1 MNNKTENYFFKNMK
15 RNLFLTVVVFLAM
28 VGMLSAQEANGIK
41 GMYGIDH
48 GKKIVVATGKLHDG
62 EKPFKETIPIRGE
75 AYTYYRSEMPLI
87 TITTDGPIVNSP
99 AVHGIINV
107 ADADGNVIEM
117 HAGIKIRGTSSQQ
130 YDKKSYRVE
139 LWADETGTLMA
150 DTTFL
155 GLRSDD
161 DWNLEAMWAQPLR
174 LRDKVAN
181 ELWMEMYQ
189 LPYAANEPDAMPGI
203 RMVYADLF
211 VNEEYMGVYALTE
224 RMDRK
229 QLGLRKYNGEIRG
242 VLYKGNGPGAPTFD
256 TLPSYDN
263 TSDTW
268 DNYEW
273 VYPNESDT
281 AINWNHLYSFT
292 NFVMNASDRVFYA
305 QYAAQFDKA
314 NAIDYYLFI
323 NSLMA
328 MDNMGRNLFVAR
340 YKKSST
346 YLYLPW
352 DLDAIWGLDT
362 DGNKTYNTVGL
373 LGNGFYD
380 RLTLDCNDNGFVAS
394 AMTRYNALRSDILTT
409 EHIMELVQNQFDE
422 LAESGA
428 YEREHEAWPEF
439 SVDESQLD
447 YLRYWLDD
455 RFAYLDREINAG
467 CGTWGIEAPE
477 PVEGP
482 TRSVE
487 VFPNPAKDR
496 INIRFAE
503 AGEAIVRLYD
513 MTGRLVYSSASN
525 AQAFVIST
533 QGLGRGVYALVT
545 IAEGKQQVDRVVV
558 E

>member
-1 MNNKTENYFFKNMK
+1 MN
-15 RNLFLTVVVFLAM
+15 RNLLITVILVLATGF
-28 VGMLSAQEANGIK
+28 VTAQEPFGK
-41 GMYGIDH
+41 GTYGIDH
-48 GKKIVVATGKLHDG
+48 EKKIVVVAGRLHEG
-62 EKPFKETIPIRGE
+62 EKAIKEVVPIGGE
-75 AYTYYRSEMPLI
+75 RYTCFRSETPII
-87 TITTDGPIVNSP
+87 TINTDGPIVNSP
-99 AVHGIINV
+99 AVHGVISV

-117 HAGIKIRGTSSQQ
+117 HAGFKIRGTSSQQ

-189 LPYAANEPDAMPGI
+189 LPYAESEPEALPGI

-229 QLGLRKYNGEIRG
+229 QLGLRKYNGDVRG
-242 VLYKGNGPGAPTFD
+242 VLYKGNGPAPPTFD
-256 TLPSYDN
+256 TLPNYDN

-292 NFVMNASDRVFYA
+292 NFVMNASDNVFYS
-305 QYAAQFDKA
+305 QYTAQFDKD

-328 MDNMGRNLFVAR
+328 MDNMGRNIFLAR

-346 YLYLPW
+346 YMYLPW

-362 DGNKTYNTVGL
+362 DGNKTYNAAGL
-373 LGNGFYD
+373 KSNGFFD
-380 RLTLDCNDNGFVAS
+380 RLTQDCNNNGFVAS
-394 AMTRYNALRSDILTT
+394 AQTRYNALRENILTT
-409 EHIMELVQNQFDE
+409 EHIMKLVQEQYDELVGN
-422 LAESGA
+422 GA

-439 SVDESQLD
+439 IVDESQLD
-447 YLRYWLDD
+447 YMRYWLDD

-467 CGTWGIEAPE
+467 CGTWEVPE

-482 TRSVE
+482 TRNVE
-487 VFPNPAKDR
+487 VFPNPAKDC

-503 AGEAIVRLYD
+503 AGEASVRLYD
-513 MTGRLVYSSASN
+513 MTGRLVYSHASN
-525 AQAFVIST
+525 TQAIVIST
-533 QGLGRGVYALVT
+533 QGLSQGIYTLVS
-545 IAEGKQQVDRVVV
+545 ISAGKQQVDRVVV
-558 E
+558 K

>member
-1 MNNKTENYFFKNMK
+1 MK
-15 RNLFLTVVVFLAM
+15 KIALVTLLIFASVMMR
-28 VGMLSAQEANGIK
+28 AQELK
-41 GMYGIDH
+41 QVYGIDH
-48 GKKIVVATGKLHDG
+48 EKKMVIATGRLLDG
-62 EKPFKETIPIRGE
+62 MKSSKETLTIGGE
-75 AYTYYRSEMPLI
+75 TYSFYRSEMPLI

-107 ADADGNVIEM
+107 TDADGNVITM
-117 HAGIKIRGTSSQQ
+117 HAGFKIRGTSSQQ

-139 LWADETGTLMA
+139 LWADETGVEMA

-189 LPYAANEPDAMPGI
+189 LPYAESEPDALPGI
-203 RMVYADLF
+203 RMVYADVF
-211 VNEEYMGVYALTE
+211 INDEYVGVYTLTE

-229 QLGLRKYNGEIRG
+229 QLGLRKYNGDIRG

-256 TLPSYDN
+256 SLPGFDN
-263 TSDTW
+263 TLDTW

-281 AINWNHLYSFT
+281 AINWTHLYSFT
-292 NFVMNASDRVFYA
+292 NFVMNASDNVFYS
-305 QYAAQFDKA
+305 QYSAQFDKD

-328 MDNMGRNLFVAR
+328 MDNMGRNLFLAR

-346 YLYLPW
+346 YMYLPW

-362 DGNKTYNTVGL
+362 DGNKTYNTGGL
-373 LGNGFYD
+373 KSNGFFD
-380 RLTLDCNDNGFVAS
+380 RLTQDCNDNGFVAS
-394 AMTRYNALRSDILTT
+394 AKARYNVLRNTFLNR
-409 EHIMELVQNQFDE
+409 EHIMELVQRQYEE
-422 LAESGA
+422 LLESGA
-428 YEREHEAWPEF
+428 YDREHEAWPEYT
-439 SVDESQLD
+439 VDESQLTYMSD
-447 YLRYWLDD
+447 WLDD
-455 RFAYLDREINAG
+455 RFNYLDAEINAG
-467 CGTWGIEAPE
+467 CGTWGVEDPE

-482 TRSVE
+482 IQIVE
-487 VFPNPAKDR
+487 IFPNPAKDR
-496 INIRFAE
+496 INLRFTENVE
-503 AGEAIVRLYD
+503 ALVSLYD
-513 MTGRLVYSSASN
+513 MTGRLARSFTGQN
-525 AQAFVIST
+525 QFLVIPT
-533 QGLGRGVYALVT
+533 QNLSKGIYTLVT
-545 IAEGKQQVDRVVV
+545 FVGGNQQVNRVLV

>member
-1 MNNKTENYFFKNMK
+1 MK
-15 RNLFLTVVVFLAM
+15 KLAFIAIM
-28 VGMLSAQEANGIK
+28 VLASGMMMAQELPGK

-48 GKKIVVATGKLHDG
+48 DKKTVVATGKLLEGAKPCKEVISVGG
-62 EKPFKETIPIRGE
+62 EE
-75 AYTYYRSEMPLI
+75 YTCYRSEMPLI

-99 AVHGIINV
+99 AVHGLISV

-117 HAGIKIRGTSSQQ
+117 HAGFKIRGTSSQQ

-139 LWADETGTLMA
+139 LWADETGALMA

-189 LPYAANEPDAMPGI
+189 LPYAESEPDALPGI

-229 QLGLRKYNGEIRG
+229 QLALRKYNGEIRG

-256 TLPSYDN
+256 TLPDYDN
-263 TSDTW
+263 MMDTW

-281 AINWNHLYSFT
+281 TINWNHLYSFT
-292 NFVMNASDRVFYA
+292 NFVMNASDNVFNS
-305 QYAAQFDKA
+305 QYAAQFDKD

-328 MDNMGRNLFVAR
+328 MDNMGRNIFLAR

-346 YLYLPW
+346 YMYLPW

-362 DGNKTYNTVGL
+362 DGSMTYNTGGL
-373 LGNGFYD
+373 KSNGFYD
-380 RLTLDCNDNGFVAS
+380 RLMNDCTDNGFVAS
-394 AMTRYNALRSDILTT
+394 AQTRYNALRDDLLTT
-409 EHIMELVQNQFDE
+409 EHIMKLVQEQYDELV
-422 LAESGA
+422 ESGA
-428 YEREHEAWPEF
+428 YEREHEAWPQYT
-439 SVDESQLD
+439 VDEGQLE
-447 YLRYWLDD
+447 YLRDWLDK
-455 RFAYLDREINAG
+455 RFNYLDAEINAG

-477 PVEGP
+477 PAEKP

-496 INIRFAE
+496 INICFAE
-503 AGEAIVRLYD
+503 AGEAVVNMYD
-513 MTGRLVYSSASN
+513 MTGRLVYSHASN
-525 AQAFVIST
+525 TQAFVIST
-533 QGLGRGVYALVT
+533 QGLSQGVYTLVVNVD
-545 IAEGKQQVDRVVV
+545 GKQQVDRVVV

>member
-1 MNNKTENYFFKNMK
+1 MK
-15 RNLFLTVVVFLAM
+15 KLFLIISLLLVTC
-28 VGMLSAQEANGIK
+28 SIKAQEIGK
-41 GMYGIDH
+41 SFGVDH
-48 GKKIVVATGKLHDG
+48 EKKIIVATGRLPEGMKPYKEMMEVKG
-62 EKPFKETIPIRGE
+62 ET
-75 AYTYYRSEMPLI
+75 YTYYRSEMPLI

-99 AVHGIINV
+99 AVHGLINV
-107 ADADGNVIEM
+107 ADADGNVITM
-117 HAGIKIRGTSSQQ
+117 HAGFKIRGTSSQQ

-139 LWADETGTLMA
+139 LWADETGAEMA

-181 ELWMEMYQ
+181 ELWMEMYK
-189 LPYAANEPDAMPGI
+189 LPYAESEPDALPGI
-203 RMVYADLF
+203 RMVYADVF
-211 VNEEYMGVYALTE
+211 INDEYLGVYTLTE

-229 QLGLRKYNGEIRG
+229 QLGLRKYNGDIRG

-256 TLPSYDN
+256 SLPMYDN
-263 TSDTW
+263 TLDTW

-292 NFVMNASDRVFYA
+292 NFVMNASNNVFYS
-305 QYAAQFDKA
+305 QYAAQFDKD

-328 MDNMGRNLFVAR
+328 MDNMGRNLFLAR

-346 YLYLPW
+346 YMYLPW

-362 DGNKTYNTVGL
+362 DGNKIYNAAGL
-373 LGNGFYD
+373 KSNGFFD
-380 RLTLDCNDNGFVAS
+380 RLTQDCNDYGFVAS
-394 AMTRYNALRSDILTT
+394 AQTRYNELRDTLLNR
-409 EHIMELVQNQFDE
+409 EHIMELVQNQYDE
-422 LAESGA
+422 LVESGV

-439 SVDESQLD
+439 TVDESQLTYMSD
-447 YLRYWLDD
+447 WLDD
-455 RFAYLDREINAG
+455 RFSYLDGEINAA
-467 CGTWGIEAPE
+467 CGTWGVKVPEPSVPE
-477 PVEGP
+477 PVEGVEGP
-482 TRSVE
+482 TRIVE

-496 INIRFAE
+496 INICFAE
-503 AGEAIVRLYD
+503 DADAVVCLYD
-513 MTGRLVYSSASN
+513 MTGRLVQSFAGQNKFIVIPTQNLSKGIYTLVSN
-525 AQAFVIST
+525 VA
-533 QGLGRGVYALVT
+533 
-545 IAEGKQQVDRVVV
+545 GKQQVDRVVV

>member
-1 MNNKTENYFFKNMK
+1 MK
-15 RNLFLTVVVFLAM
+15 KLVLIVAFLLMGWAM
-28 VGMLSAQEANGIK
+28 MAQDVPLIQK
-41 GMYGIDH
+41 FYGVDH
-48 GKKIVVATGKLHDG
+48 EKKIVVATGRLPEGIKA
-62 EKPFKETIPIRGE
+62 FKEIVEVRGE
-75 AYTYYRSEMPLI
+75 GYICYRSEMPLI

-107 ADADGNVIEM
+107 ADADGNVITM
-117 HAGIKIRGTSSQQ
+117 HAGFKIRGTSSQQ

-139 LWADETGTLMA
+139 LWADEMGAEMA

-189 LPYAANEPDAMPGI
+189 LPYLENEPEARPGI

-211 VNEEYMGVYALTE
+211 INDEYLGVYALTE

-229 QLGLRKYNGEIRG
+229 QLGLRKYNGDLRG

-256 TLPSYDN
+256 TLPMYDN

-292 NFVMNASDRVFYA
+292 NFVINASDNVFYS
-305 QYAAQFDKA
+305 QYAAQFDQD

-346 YLYLPW
+346 YMYLPW

-362 DGNKTYNTVGL
+362 DGSKTYNTAGL
-373 LGNGFYD
+373 KSNGFFD
-380 RLTLDCNDNGFVAS
+380 RLVQDCNNNGFVAS
-394 AMTRYNALRSDILTT
+394 AKTRYNALRSDILTT
-409 EHIMELVQNQFDE
+409 EHIMEMVQDQYNALVEN
-422 LAESGA
+422 GA

-439 SVDESQLD
+439 TVDESQLD
-447 YLRYWLDD
+447 YMRDWLDN
-455 RFAYLDREINAG
+455 RFSYLDREINAA

-482 TRSVE
+482 TRMVE

-496 INIRFAE
+496 INIRFEA
-503 AGEAIVRLYD
+503 AGEASIRLYD
-513 MTGRLVYSSASN
+513 MTGRLVYSDATN

-533 QGLGRGVYALVT
+533 QGLGQGVYTLVT
-545 IAEGKQQVDRVVV
+545 LSNGQQQVNRVVV

>member
-1 MNNKTENYFFKNMK
+1 MKKLFFIIAF
-15 RNLFLTVVVFLAM
+15 LFAAWALM
-28 VGMLSAQEANGIK
+28 AQDMQQIDK
-41 GMYGIDH
+41 MYGIDH
-48 GKKIVVATGKLHDG
+48 EKKIIVATGQLLEG
-62 EKPFKETIPIRGE
+62 MKPYKETIEVKGE
-75 AYTYYRSEMPLI
+75 TYTYYRSEMPLI

-99 AVHGIINV
+99 AVHGLINV
-107 ADADGNVIEM
+107 ADADGNVITM
-117 HAGIKIRGTSSQQ
+117 HAGFKIRGTSSQQ

-139 LWADETGTLMA
+139 LWADETGAEMA

-181 ELWMEMYQ
+181 ELWMEMYK
-189 LPYAANEPDAMPGI
+189 LPYAESEPAALPGI
-203 RMVYADLF
+203 RMVYADVF
-211 VNEEYMGVYALTE
+211 INDEYLGVYTLTE

-229 QLGLRKYNGEIRG
+229 QLGLRKYNGDIRG
-242 VLYKGNGPGAPTFD
+242 VLYKGNGPGTPTFD
-256 TLPSYDN
+256 TLPGYDN

-292 NFVMNASDRVFYA
+292 NFVINASDVVFYS
-305 QYAAQFDKA
+305 QYAAQFDKD

-328 MDNMGRNLFVAR
+328 MDNMGRNLFLAR

-346 YLYLPW
+346 YMYLPW

-362 DGNKTYNTVGL
+362 DGNKTYNAAGL
-373 LGNGFYD
+373 KSNGFFD
-380 RLTLDCNDNGFVAS
+380 RLTQDCNDYGFVAS
-394 AMTRYNALRSDILTT
+394 AQTRYNELRDTLLNR
-409 EHIMELVQNQFDE
+409 EHIMELVQNQYDE
-422 LAESGA
+422 LVESGV

-439 SVDESQLD
+439 TVDESQLT
-447 YLRYWLDD
+447 YLSDWLDD
-455 RFAYLDREINAG
+455 RFNYLDGEINAA

-477 PVEGP
+477 PVEGVDGP
-482 TRSVE
+482 TRIVE

-496 INIRFAE
+496 INICFAE
-503 AGEAIVRLYD
+503 DADAVVCLYD
-513 MTGRLVYSSASN
+513 MTGRLVQSFAGQN
-525 AQAFVIST
+525 KFIVIPT
-533 QGLGRGVYALVT
+533 QNLSKGIYTLVT
-545 IAEGKQQVDRVVV
+545 FVGGNQQVNRVVV

>member
-1 MNNKTENYFFKNMK
+1 MKKFFV
-15 RNLFLTVVVFLAM
+15 FVFLFCVSGVM
-28 VGMLSAQEANGIK
+28 MAQEVQKNQKIVGV
-41 GMYGIDH
+41 DH
-48 GKKIVVATGKLHDG
+48 EKKIIAVTGRLLEGLKPYKELMELDG
-62 EKPFKETIPIRGE
+62 ET
-75 AYTYYRSEMPLI
+75 YTYYRSEMPLI

-107 ADADGNVIEM
+107 ADADGNVITM
-117 HAGIKIRGTSSQQ
+117 HAGFKIRGTSSQQ

-189 LPYAANEPDAMPGI
+189 LPYAESEPDARPGI

-211 VNEEYMGVYALTE
+211 INDEYLGVYALTE

-229 QLGLRKYNGEIRG
+229 QLGLRKYNGDIRG

-256 TLPSYDN
+256 SLPDYDN
-263 TSDTW
+263 TQDTW

-292 NFVMNASDRVFYA
+292 NFVMNASDNVFYS
-305 QYAAQFDKA
+305 QYSAQFDTD
-314 NAIDYYLFI
+314 NAINYYLFI

-328 MDNMGRNLFVAR
+328 MDNMGRNLFLAR

-346 YLYLPW
+346 YMYLPW

-362 DGNKTYNTVGL
+362 DGNKTYNTAGL
-373 LGNGFYD
+373 KTNGFFD
-380 RLTLDCNDNGFVAS
+380 RLMQDCNENGFVAI
-394 AMTRYNALRSDILTT
+394 AQTRYNALRNDILTT
-409 EHIMELVQNQFDE
+409 EHIMEMVQNQYDA
-422 LAESGA
+422 LVESGA
-428 YEREHEAWPEF
+428 YEREHEVWPDF
-439 SVDESQLD
+439 TVDENQLT
-447 YLRYWLDD
+447 YLREWLDD
-455 RFAYLDREINAG
+455 RFSYLDDEINAG
-467 CGTWGIEAPE
+467 CGTWGIEVPEAPE

-482 TRSVE
+482 NQCVE

-503 AGEAIVRLYD
+503 AGEASVRLYD
-513 MTGRLVYSSASN
+513 MTGRLVHSN
-525 AQAFVIST
+525 VSNTQTFVIST
-533 QGLGRGVYALVT
+533 QGLSQGIYTLVT
-545 IAEGKQQVDRVVV
+545 NVGGMQQVNRVVV

>member
-1 MNNKTENYFFKNMK
+1 MAQDLQIEKKTF
-15 RNLFLTVVVFLAM
+15 
-28 VGMLSAQEANGIK
+28 
-41 GMYGIDH
+41 GIDH
-48 GKKIVVATGKLHDG
+48 EKKIVVSTGRSLEKTDKMTMELNG
-62 EKPFKETIPIRGE
+62 ET
-75 AYTYYRSEMPLI
+75 YTCYRSEMPLI

-107 ADADGNVIEM
+107 ADADGNVITM
-117 HAGIKIRGTSSQQ
+117 HAGFKIRGTSSQQ

-139 LWADETGTLMA
+139 LWADETGAEMA

-189 LPYAANEPDAMPGI
+189 LPYAESEPDALPGI
-203 RMVYADLF
+203 RMVYADVF
-211 VNEEYMGVYALTE
+211 INDEYMGVYALTE

-229 QLGLRKYNGEIRG
+229 QLGLRKYNGNLRG

-256 TLPSYDN
+256 SLPDYDN
-263 TSDTW
+263 TLDTW

-281 AINWNHLYSFT
+281 AINWDHLYSFT
-292 NFVMNASDRVFYA
+292 NFVMNASDIVFYS
-305 QYAAQFDKA
+305 QYAAQFDQA
-314 NAIDYYLFI
+314 NAVDYYLFI
-323 NSLMA
+323 NSIMA
-328 MDNMGRNLFVAR
+328 MDNMGRNLFLAR

-346 YLYLPW
+346 YMYLPW

-362 DGNKTYNTVGL
+362 DGSETYNTAGL
-373 LGNGFYD
+373 MSNGFFD
-380 RLTLDCNDNGFVAS
+380 RLMQDCNDNGFVVLAQ
-394 AMTRYNALRSDILTT
+394 ARYNDLRNGVLTT
-409 EHIMELVQNQFDE
+409 EHIMEMVQNQYE
-422 LAESGA
+422 ALVESGA

-439 SVDESQLD
+439 TSDESQLD
-447 YLRYWLDD
+447 YMRNWLDD
-455 RFAYLDREINAG
+455 RFSYLDGEINAG

-477 PVEGP
+477 VLEPVEGVEGP
-482 TRSVE
+482 TQIVE
-487 VFPNPAKDR
+487 IYPNPAKDR

-503 AGEAIVRLYD
+503 ENEAVVNLYD
-513 MTGRLVYSSASN
+513 MMGRLVYSVN
-525 AQAFVIST
+525 ANTQAFVIST
-533 QGLGRGVYALVT
+533 QGLSRGIYTLVT
-545 IAEGKQQVDRVVV
+545 HVDGRQQVDRVMV

>member
-1 MNNKTENYFFKNMK
+1 MK
-15 RNLFLTVVVFLAM
+15 RNLFFTAIAFLLTA
-28 VGMLSAQEANGIK
+28 GMASAQTPQIK
-41 GMYGIDH
+41 EMYGIDH
-48 GKKIVVATGKLHDG
+48 EKKIIVATGKLPEG
-62 EKPFKETIPIRGE
+62 FNPFKETIEFRGE
-75 AYTYYRSEMPLI
+75 TYTYYRSETPLI

-107 ADADGNVIEM
+107 ADAEGNVITM
-117 HAGIKIRGTSSQQ
+117 HAGFKIRGTSSQQ

-189 LPYAANEPDAMPGI
+189 LPYAESEPDALPGI
-203 RMVYADLF
+203 RMVYADVF
-211 VNEEYMGVYALTE
+211 INEEYMGVYTLTE

-229 QLGLRKYNGEIRG
+229 QLGLRKYNGDIRG

-256 TLPSYDN
+256 TLPNYDN
-263 TSDTW
+263 TMDTW

-292 NFVMNASDRVFYA
+292 NFVMNASDNVFYM
-305 QYAAQFDKA
+305 QYAAQFDKD

-323 NSLMA
+323 NSLMS
-328 MDNMGRNLFVAR
+328 MDNMGRNLFLAR

-346 YLYLPW
+346 YMYLPW

-362 DGNKTYNTVGL
+362 DGNKTYNTGGL
-373 LGNGFYD
+373 KSNGFFD
-380 RLTLDCNDNGFVAS
+380 RLTQDCNDNGFVAS
-394 AMTRYNALRSDILTT
+394 AQVRYNALRSTILNR
-409 EHIMELVQNQFDE
+409 EHIMELVQKQYDE
-422 LAESGA
+422 LVECGA
-428 YEREHEAWPEF
+428 YEREHEAWPDF
-439 SVDESQLD
+439 VVDESQLT
-447 YLRYWLDD
+447 YMSEWLDN
-455 RFAYLDREINAG
+455 RFNYLDGEINSC
-467 CGTWGIEAPE
+467 CGTWGIESPE

-482 TRSVE
+482 TPSVE

-503 AGEAIVRLYD
+503 VGEAVVDMYD
-513 MTGRLVYSSASN
+513 MTGRLVYSSSGLT
-525 AQAFVIST
+525 QSFVIPT
-533 QGLGRGVYALVT
+533 QGMAKGVYAIITNV
-545 IAEGKQQVDRVVV
+545 AGKQHVNRVVV

>member
-1 MNNKTENYFFKNMK
+1 MK
-15 RNLFLTVVVFLAM
+15 KAFLIFILAFLTM
-28 VGMLSAQEANGIK
+28 MMSAQTYGVDHEKKLVVTTGRLPEGIK
-41 GMYGIDH
+41 
-48 GKKIVVATGKLHDG
+48 L
-62 EKPFKETIPIRGE
+62 FKELMEVKGE
-75 AYTYYRSEMPLI
+75 TYTCYRSEMPLI

-107 ADADGNVIEM
+107 ADADGNVITM
-117 HAGIKIRGTSSQQ
+117 HAGFKIRGTSSQQ

-139 LWADETGTLMA
+139 LWADETGTTMI

-181 ELWMEMYQ
+181 ELWMEMYR
-189 LPYAANEPDAMPGI
+189 LPYAANEPNARPGI
-203 RMVYADLF
+203 RMKYADVF
-211 VNEEYMGVYALTE
+211 INDEYQGVYALTE

-229 QLGLRKYNGEIRG
+229 QLGLRKYNGDLRG

-256 TLPSYDN
+256 TLPMYDN
-263 TSDTW
+263 TLDTW

-292 NFVMNASDRVFYA
+292 NFVINASDNVFYA
-305 QYAAQFDKA
+305 QYAAQFDKE

-328 MDNMGRNLFVAR
+328 MDNMGRNLFVSR

-346 YLYLPW
+346 YIYLPW

-362 DGNKTYNTVGL
+362 DGRKTYNTAGL
-373 LGNGFYD
+373 MSNGFYD
-380 RLTLDCNDNGFVAS
+380 RLMLDCHDNGFVVS
-394 AMTRYNALRSDILTT
+394 AKTRYNTLRNDILTT
-409 EHIMELVQNQFDE
+409 EHIMEMVQSQYDAFVEN
-422 LAESGA
+422 GA

-439 SVDESQLD
+439 TVNASQLD
-447 YLRYWLDD
+447 YMRDWLDD
-455 RFAYLDREINAG
+455 RFNYLDGEINAG

-482 TRSVE
+482 IPSVE

-503 AGEAIVRLYD
+503 VGEASVKLYD
-513 MTGRLVYSSASN
+513 MTGRMVYSNASN
-525 AQAFVIST
+525 TQAFVIST
-533 QGLGRGVYALVT
+533 QGLSQGIYTLVT
-545 IAEGKQQVDRVVV
+545 ILNGKQQVNRVVV
-558 E
+558 D

>member
-1 MNNKTENYFFKNMK
+1 MKKFFV
-15 RNLFLTVVVFLAM
+15 FVFLLCVSGVM
-28 VGMLSAQEANGIK
+28 MAQEVQKNQKIVGV
-41 GMYGIDH
+41 DH
-48 GKKIVVATGKLHDG
+48 EKKIIVVTGRLLEGLKPYKELMELDG
-62 EKPFKETIPIRGE
+62 ET
-75 AYTYYRSEMPLI
+75 YTYYRSEMPLI

-107 ADADGNVIEM
+107 ADADGNVITM
-117 HAGIKIRGTSSQQ
+117 HAGFKIRGTSSQQ

-139 LWADETGTLMA
+139 LWADETGTLMV

-189 LPYAANEPDAMPGI
+189 LPYAESEPDARPGI

-211 VNEEYMGVYALTE
+211 INDEYLGVYALTE

-229 QLGLRKYNGEIRG
+229 QLGLRKYNGDIRG

-256 TLPSYDN
+256 SLPDYDN
-263 TSDTW
+263 TQDTW

-292 NFVMNASDRVFYA
+292 NFVMNASDNVFYS
-305 QYAAQFDKA
+305 QYSAQFDTD
-314 NAIDYYLFI
+314 NAINYYLFI

-328 MDNMGRNLFVAR
+328 MDNMGRNLFLAR

-346 YLYLPW
+346 YMYLPW

-362 DGNKTYNTVGL
+362 DGNKTYNTAGL
-373 LGNGFYD
+373 KTNGFFD
-380 RLTLDCNDNGFVAS
+380 RLMQDCNENGFVAI
-394 AMTRYNALRSDILTT
+394 AQTRYNALRNDILTT
-409 EHIMELVQNQFDE
+409 EHIMEMVQNQYDA
-422 LAESGA
+422 LVESGA
-428 YEREHEAWPEF
+428 YEREHEVWPDF
-439 SVDESQLD
+439 TVDENQLT
-447 YLRYWLDD
+447 YLREWLDD
-455 RFAYLDREINAG
+455 RFSYLDGEINAG

-477 PVEGP
+477 APEPVEGP
-482 TRSVE
+482 NQCVE

-503 AGEAIVRLYD
+503 AGEASVRLYD
-513 MTGRLVYSSASN
+513 MTGRLVHSN
-525 AQAFVIST
+525 VSNTQAFVIST
-533 QGLGRGVYALVT
+533 QGLSQGVYTLV
-545 IAEGKQQVDRVVV
+545 INLGGMQQVNRVVV